1 MWAERMH
8 LLDMMPQL
16 ARRLRMALCSA
27 LGVSLAACATGP
39 APMPEPAMVVDTVVV
54 RVGPD
59 RDPELEQ
66 RVATLQLQLLE
77 RTAQVADLQRQLDAA
92 RQEIVRAMAR
102 LQTLASR
109 AEAASV
115 MAEAEIAL
123 EAVTGAAGDEE
134 VPEAAQARRLL
145 ALSSTEFAEENY
157 GGALYLASQARR
169 VARAG
174 EGRITGGEQADRQS
188 GEVLFALPVP
198 LETARRSNVRA
209 GPGLGFGVLFTLDPA
224 TPVVGRSHV
233 EQWVRITDDQGRDG
247 WIFHNLV
254 TSRGEGGL

>member
-1 MWAERMH
+1 MIF
-8 LLDMMPQL
+8 QL
-16 ARRLRMALCSA
+16 TRRLRSTLCSA
-27 LGVSLAACATGP
+27 FCGSLAACAAGTPP
-39 APMPEPAMVVDTVVV
+39 ATTTPMPDTVVVVDTVEV
-54 RVGPD
+54 RSGPD
-59 RDPELEQ
+59 RELDQ
-66 RVATLQLQLLE
+66 RAATLQLQLLE
-77 RTAQVADLQRQLDAA
+77 RTAQVTDLQRQLDAA

-134 VPEAAQARRLL
+134 VPAAAQARRLL
-145 ALSSTEFAEENY
+145 VLSTTEFSDENY

-169 VARAG
+169 VARTG
-174 EGRITGGEQADRQS
+174 EVRLSGDGGDRQP
-188 GEVLFALPVP
+188 GEVLFALPLT
-198 LETARRSNVRA
+198 LETARRSNVRS

-224 TPVVGRSHV
+224 TPVVGHSHTG
-233 EQWVRITDDQGRDG
+233 QWVRITDDQGRAG

-254 TSRGEGGL
+254 RGTREGGQ

>member
-1 MWAERMH
+1 MI
-8 LLDMMPQL
+8 PTL
-16 ARRLRMALCSA
+16 ARRLGSTLCSVFC
-27 LGVSLAACATGP
+27 VSLPACAAGTPAAAP
-39 APMPEPAMVVDTVVV
+39 APMPDTVVVVDTVEVPAA
-54 RVGPD
+54 PD
-59 RDPELEQ
+59 RELER

-77 RTAQVADLQRQLDAA
+77 RTAQVTDLQRQLDAA

-134 VPEAAQARRLL
+134 MPAVTQARNLL
-145 ALSSTEFAEENY
+145 VLSTTEFANENY

-174 EGRITGGEQADRQS
+174 EGQLTSGEERSRQP
-188 GEVLFALPVP
+188 GEVLFALPLT

-224 TPVVGRSHV
+224 TPVMGHSHT
-233 EQWVRITDDQGRDG
+233 ERWVRITDDQGRSG

-254 TSRGEGGL
+254 RGAGEGGQ

>member
-1 MWAERMH
+1 
-8 LLDMMPQL
+8 
-16 ARRLRMALCSA
+16 MA
-27 LGVSLAACATGP
+27 P
-39 APMPEPAMVVDTVVV
+39 APDTVVVVDTVEV

-59 RDPELEQ
+59 RELDQ

-77 RTAQVADLQRQLDAA
+77 RTAQVTDLQRELEAA
-92 RQEIVRAMAR
+92 QQEIVRAMAR

-123 EAVTGAAGDEE
+123 EAVTGAAANEE
-134 VPEAAQARRLL
+134 VPAAAQARRLL
-145 ALSSTEFAEENY
+145 ALSTTEFANENY

-169 VARAG
+169 VARTG
-174 EGRITGGEQADRQS
+174 EVRLSGDGGGRQP
-188 GEVLFALPVP
+188 GEVLFALPLA

-209 GPGLGFGVLFTLDPA
+209 GPGIGFQVLFTLDLA
-224 TPVVGRSHV
+224 TPVVGHSHTA
-233 EQWVRITDDQGRDG
+233 QWVRITDDQGRAG

-254 TSRGEGGL
+254 RGTGEGGQ